1 LQRFFGKMIYRSAR
15 LIEIIDQGLAMLAK
29 HSILKININSCGSKY
44 LFELREMLMALDQD
58 EDWMLEDDDEEL
70 STAGAL
76 VRQPWK
82 LLIVDD
88 EPDVH
93 RATILALKNIVFKG
107 RGLEI
112 LHAYSGREG
121 FEKIAAH
128 TDIALAILDVVMET
142 DDAGLRLVKRI
153 RDELGNQLVR
163 IVLRT
168 GQPGHA
174 PEQQVVLE
182 YDINDYKTKTELVAN
197 KIFTTVI
204 ASLRSFESL
213 HALEKSSQGLAKILE
228 GATNLYQLHSLKE
241 FASGVLKQVGAILN
255 LGEYGMLC
263 AQSKNDQQNF
273 EVLAA
278 TGPFT
283 PLLDG
288 ETLPAESRLLIAL
301 NTALKSKCSQSDYPY
316 EVLYIAGR
324 NSYDFVV
331 HFSPP
336 WPLEIVDRNLL
347 DIFCERISAAMDNL
361 YLYQQL
367 RRSQEATVMA
377 LADLGEFRD
386 QTTGDHVLRVQK
398 LTDAIA
404 GRLKAKNAFP
414 ELMDNAF
421 MEMVGMASIL
431 HDVGKVGTPDHILF
445 KPGKLTPEEREIMNQ
460 HSPMGAA
467 ILARTVALVEGTT
480 YLSLGAE
487 IAGGHHEHFDG
498 NGYPL
503 GIKGDEI
510 PLSARIV
517 ALVDVFDALLHKRP
531 YKEPWTMDETMAYV
545 RERSG
550 TQFDPQ
556 IVAALDEVVAEG
568 LLSLDLLQDPSGLPD

>member
-1 LQRFFGKMIYRSAR
+1 
-15 LIEIIDQGLAMLAK
+15 
-29 HSILKININSCGSKY
+29 
-44 LFELREMLMALDQD
+44 MALDHD
-58 EDWMLEDDDEEL
+58 EDWMLEDDDDDL
-70 STAGAL
+70 SAAAAL

-112 LHAYSGREG
+112 LHAYSGQEG
-121 FEKIAAH
+121 FEKIAAN

-213 HALEKSSQGLAKILE
+213 YALEKSSQGLAKILE

-263 AQSKNDQQNF
+263 AQSKNDQQSF

-288 ETLPAESRLLIAL
+288 QTFPEDSRLLIAL

-445 KPGKLTPEEREIMNQ
+445 KPGKLTPEERKIMDQ
-460 HSPMGAA
+460 HAPMGAA

-503 GIKGDEI
+503 GIKGDDI

-531 YKEPWTMDETMAYV
+531 YKEPWSLDETMSYV
-545 RERSG
+545 RERAG

-568 LLSLDLLQDPSGLPD
+568 LLPLDLLQDLSSPPD